1 MPKPP
6 DKNRRPSRGP
16 RRRPGSQRP
25 APRFSK
31 PREKEARPLPNRQEV
46 EGMRLNKYVAH
57 CGVCSRR
64 QAAEYIKEGQV
75 TVNGEKVTEPGYQVQ
90 GSDKVA
96 FRGKPIRPER
106 KLVYLLLNKPKDF
119 ITTVK
124 DERGRRTVLDL
135 IGSKVQER
143 VFPVGRL
150 DRTTTGLLLLT
161 NDGELAEKLAHPGHK
176 VKKLYHVILDKG
188 LAAADLD
195 KIRAG
200 LELEDGKAVVDAVD
214 YVQGKKK
221 NEVGIELHIGR
232 NRIVRRIFEHL
243 GYEVV
248 RLDRVYYAGLT
259 KKDLPRGRW
268 RHLTEKEVIMLKHFT

>member
-1 MPKPP
+1 MPKLPNKGRKP
-6 DKNRRPSRGP
+6 RQGP
-16 RRRPGSQRP
+16 KRNPKSKRQQS
-25 APRFSK
+25 FSK
-31 PREKEARPLPNRQEV
+31 HREKPAGPLPNTQEV

-57 CGVCSRR
+57 CGICSRR

-75 TVNGEKVTEPGYQVQ
+75 AVNGEKVSEPGYQVKEGDQ
-90 GSDKVA
+90 VT

-106 KLVYLLLNKPKDF
+106 KLAYILLNKPKDF

-135 IGSKVQER
+135 LGSEVQER

-150 DRTTTGLLLLT
+150 DRATTGLLLLT
-161 NDGELAEKLAHPGHK
+161 NDGELAEKLAHPSHK
-176 VKKLYHVILDKG
+176 MKKLYHAVLDKP
-188 LAAADLD
+188 LDAPDLD
-195 KIRAG
+195 KIRNG
-200 LELEDGKAVVDAVD
+200 LELEDGKAPVDAVD
-214 YVQGKKK
+214 YVRGKKK